1 MAVIPV
7 IAWYDRKRKRLL
19 MNQTT
24 SELDSLKTVISFSQ
38 SLSQWSVLLIG
49 GSVAALLG
57 TSNWRPRRSWVRI
70 IYLLFVPAL
79 TYLFASTYYGVAAQ
93 KNCLAL
99 MLIVNPNAAGA
110 RLALNGNLRSQLAD
124 MQIGFSF
131 LGVWFLAFLLWWIF
145 DKGIDPD
152 KKG

>member
-1 MAVIPV
+1 
-7 IAWYDRKRKRLL
+7 
-19 MNQTT
+19 MNPAAPQ
-24 SELDSLKTVISFSQ
+24 LDSLKTVINFSQ
-38 SLSQWSVLLIG
+38 GLSQWSVLLIG

-57 TSNWRPRRSWVRI
+57 TSNWRPRRSWVRR

-79 TYLFASTYYGVAAQ
+79 SFLFASAYYGVAAQ
-93 KNCLAL
+93 RNCLAL
-99 MLIVNPNAAGA
+99 MLIVHPDVSGA
-110 RLALNGNLRSQLAD
+110 KVELNGNLRWQLTD